1 MDYYGNDNNGSG
13 GFQNDPFSPG
23 NDPSF
28 SGGWDNGPSMNG
40 EDPNHHNK
48 NKRSRKPMSPKQ
60 KGAIKIVALCL
71 VCALLGGLAQPIY
84 SSLSGGNETT
94 IYTGDRTPTQ
104 VDTASV
110 DTSKELTTA
119 EIYAKYVNS
128 CVGITV
134 DIVSTNVFG
143 QTVTGA
149 AAGSGF
155 VITEDGYILT
165 NYHVID
171 GANSIKVTFDN
182 GKEYTAT
189 YVGGEEKNDIAV
201 IKVDATGLTPV
212 VIGKSSDMLVG
223 EQVTTIGNPLG
234 ELTFSESTGIISA
247 LDRSITM
254 SDGRQMN
261 MIQTDCAIN
270 SGNSGGPLFNS
281 HGEVIGIVSAKYSS
295 GSNSSS
301 ASVEGLGFAIPMDD
315 VASMVSDLVKN
326 GYVTGKPIMGIS
338 VADVDESVTS
348 YGVPQGAIIRVVT
361 PDLCGAKAGLQAGD
375 IVTKIDNTD
384 VTSASDLTSA
394 IGNYKP
400 GDKVTLTIFRSGETK
415 TVEVT
420 LEESTPKK
428 PKNRTRLSKS
438 ISRNTSRAS
447 SSNSSRNSSSKAAA
461 AGPSGALV
469 TESIHRTNIA
479 FPLFARAA
487 RSTCRPCHFPGRRGE
502 AENPQGCGKI
512 AGSFHGFPTKSGGQT
527 LDTLGFFAI
536 IELLW
541 VAWPPLEQIFR
552 VKIIADRIPA
562 KEELRDAFQF

>member
-1 MDYYGNDNNGSG
+1 MDYYGNDNNGAG

-60 KGAIKIVALCL
+60 KGAVKIVALCL

-84 SSLSGGNETT
+84 SSLSGGNEPTL
-94 IYTGDRTPTQ
+94 YTGDRTPTQ

-254 SDGRQMN
+254 SDGRQLN

-420 LEESTPKK
+420 LEESTPEKTEK
-428 PKNRTRLSKS
+428 QNQAQQEYQQEYQQSQQQQQQS
-438 ISRNTSRAS
+438 QQQQQGS
-447 SSNSSRNSSSKAAA
+447 S
-461 AGPSGALV
+461 GWP
-469 TESIHRTNIA
+469 
-479 FPLFARAA
+479 F
-487 RSTCRPCHFPGRRGE
+487 
-502 AENPQGCGKI
+502 
-512 AGSFHGFPTKSGGQT
+512 GSFGY
-527 LDTLGFFAI
+527 
-536 IELLW
+536 
-541 VAWPPLEQIFR
+541 
-552 VKIIADRIPA
+552 
-562 KEELRDAFQF
+562 

>member
-40 EDPNHHNK
+40 EDPNHNNK
-48 NKRSRKPMSPKQ
+48 TKRSRKPMSPKQ
-60 KGAIKIVALCL
+60 NGAIKIVALCL

-420 LEESTPKK
+420 LEESTPEKTEK
-428 PKNRTRLSKS
+428 QNQAQQEYQQEYQQSQQQQQQS
-438 ISRNTSRAS
+438 QQQQQGS
-447 SSNSSRNSSSKAAA
+447 S
-461 AGPSGALV
+461 GWP
-469 TESIHRTNIA
+469 
-479 FPLFARAA
+479 F
-487 RSTCRPCHFPGRRGE
+487 
-502 AENPQGCGKI
+502 
-512 AGSFHGFPTKSGGQT
+512 GSFGY
-527 LDTLGFFAI
+527 
-536 IELLW
+536 
-541 VAWPPLEQIFR
+541 
-552 VKIIADRIPA
+552 
-562 KEELRDAFQF
+562 

>member
-60 KGAIKIVALCL
+60 KGAVKIVALCL

-104 VDTASV
+104 EDTASV
-110 DTSKELTTA
+110 ETSKELTTA

-281 HGEVIGIVSAKYSS
+281 HVEVIGIVSAKYSS

-420 LEESTPKK
+420 LEESTPEKTEK
-428 PKNRTRLSKS
+428 QNQAQQEYQQEYQQSQQQQQQS
-438 ISRNTSRAS
+438 QQQQQGS
-447 SSNSSRNSSSKAAA
+447 S
-461 AGPSGALV
+461 GWP
-469 TESIHRTNIA
+469 
-479 FPLFARAA
+479 F
-487 RSTCRPCHFPGRRGE
+487 
-502 AENPQGCGKI
+502 
-512 AGSFHGFPTKSGGQT
+512 GSFGY
-527 LDTLGFFAI
+527 
-536 IELLW
+536 
-541 VAWPPLEQIFR
+541 
-552 VKIIADRIPA
+552 
-562 KEELRDAFQF
+562 

>member
-40 EDPNHHNK
+40 EDPNHNNK

-315 VASMVSDLVKN
+315 VANMVSDLVKN

-420 LEESTPKK
+420 LEESTPEKTEK
-428 PKNRTRLSKS
+428 QNQAQQEYQQEYQQSQQQQQQS
-438 ISRNTSRAS
+438 QQQQQGS
-447 SSNSSRNSSSKAAA
+447 S
-461 AGPSGALV
+461 GWP
-469 TESIHRTNIA
+469 
-479 FPLFARAA
+479 F
-487 RSTCRPCHFPGRRGE
+487 
-502 AENPQGCGKI
+502 
-512 AGSFHGFPTKSGGQT
+512 GSFGY
-527 LDTLGFFAI
+527 
-536 IELLW
+536 
-541 VAWPPLEQIFR
+541 
-552 VKIIADRIPA
+552 
-562 KEELRDAFQF
+562 

>member
-155 VITEDGYILT
+155 VITEGGYILT

-315 VASMVSDLVKN
+315 VANMVSDLVKN

-420 LEESTPKK
+420 LEESTPEKTEK
-428 PKNRTRLSKS
+428 QNQAQQEYQQEYQQSQQQQQQS
-438 ISRNTSRAS
+438 QQQQQGS
-447 SSNSSRNSSSKAAA
+447 S
-461 AGPSGALV
+461 GWP
-469 TESIHRTNIA
+469 
-479 FPLFARAA
+479 F
-487 RSTCRPCHFPGRRGE
+487 
-502 AENPQGCGKI
+502 
-512 AGSFHGFPTKSGGQT
+512 GSFGY
-527 LDTLGFFAI
+527 
-536 IELLW
+536 
-541 VAWPPLEQIFR
+541 
-552 VKIIADRIPA
+552 
-562 KEELRDAFQF
+562 

>member
-254 SDGRQMN
+254 SDGRLMN

-361 PDLCGAKAGLQAGD
+361 PDLCGAKAGLQVGD

-420 LEESTPKK
+420 LEESTPEKTEK
-428 PKNRTRLSKS
+428 QNQAQQEYQQEYQQSQQQQQQS
-438 ISRNTSRAS
+438 QQQQQGS
-447 SSNSSRNSSSKAAA
+447 S
-461 AGPSGALV
+461 GWP
-469 TESIHRTNIA
+469 
-479 FPLFARAA
+479 F
-487 RSTCRPCHFPGRRGE
+487 
-502 AENPQGCGKI
+502 
-512 AGSFHGFPTKSGGQT
+512 GSFGY
-527 LDTLGFFAI
+527 
-536 IELLW
+536 
-541 VAWPPLEQIFR
+541 
-552 VKIIADRIPA
+552 
-562 KEELRDAFQF
+562 

>member
-40 EDPNHHNK
+40 EDPNHNNK

-315 VASMVSDLVKN
+315 VANMVSDLVKN

-420 LEESTPKK
+420 LEESTPEK
-428 PKNRTRLSKS
+428 
-438 ISRNTSRAS
+438 
-447 SSNSSRNSSSKAAA
+447 
-461 AGPSGALV
+461 
-469 TESIHRTNIA
+469 TEKQNQAQQEYQQEYQQSQQQQQQ
-479 FPLFARAA
+479 
-487 RSTCRPCHFPGRRGE
+487 SQQQQ
-502 AENPQGCGKI
+502 QGCSGWPF
-512 AGSFHGFPTKSGGQT
+512 GSFGY
-527 LDTLGFFAI
+527 
-536 IELLW
+536 
-541 VAWPPLEQIFR
+541 
-552 VKIIADRIPA
+552 
-562 KEELRDAFQF
+562 

>member
-40 EDPNHHNK
+40 EDPDHHNK

-315 VASMVSDLVKN
+315 VASMVSDLLEN

-420 LEESTPKK
+420 LEESTPEKTEK
-428 PKNRTRLSKS
+428 QNQAQQEYQQEYQQSQQQQQQS
-438 ISRNTSRAS
+438 QQQQQGS
-447 SSNSSRNSSSKAAA
+447 S
-461 AGPSGALV
+461 GWP
-469 TESIHRTNIA
+469 
-479 FPLFARAA
+479 F
-487 RSTCRPCHFPGRRGE
+487 
-502 AENPQGCGKI
+502 
-512 AGSFHGFPTKSGGQT
+512 GSFGY
-527 LDTLGFFAI
+527 
-536 IELLW
+536 
-541 VAWPPLEQIFR
+541 
-552 VKIIADRIPA
+552 
-562 KEELRDAFQF
+562 

>member
-60 KGAIKIVALCL
+60 KGAVKIVALCL

-234 ELTFSESTGIISA
+234 ELTFSETSGIVSA
-247 LDRSITM
+247 LNREVTM
-254 SDGRQMN
+254 SSGTTMDL
-261 MIQTDCAIN
+261 IQTDCAIN
-270 SGNSGGPLFNS
+270 SGNSGGALFNMY
-281 HGEVIGIVSAKYSS
+281 GEVVGITNAKYSS
-295 GSNSSS
+295 SSSSSS
-301 ASVEGLGFAIPMDD
+301 ASIDNIGFAIPINQVYGIVKSIIENGYIEKPFIGVSVLTVSDETRKYGLPGG
-315 VASMVSDLVKN
+315 ASVQSVTADSPAEEAGLQINDIITKVNDTEITTSNDLVKLVRAAN
-326 GYVTGKPIMGIS
+326 
-338 VADVDESVTS
+338 
-348 YGVPQGAIIRVVT
+348 
-361 PDLCGAKAGLQAGD
+361 
-375 IVTKIDNTD
+375 
-384 VTSASDLTSA
+384 
-394 IGNYKP
+394 P
-400 GDKVTLTIFRSGETK
+400 GDVLTVTVYRQGETLELAV
-415 TVEVT
+415 TVGRQVQSANEPT
-420 LEESTPKK
+420 ATE
-428 PKNRTRLSKS
+428 
-438 ISRNTSRAS
+438 S
-447 SSNSSRNSSSKAAA
+447 SSQSSQ
-461 AGPSGALV
+461 GYSGFG
-469 TESIHRTNIA
+469 R
-479 FPLFARAA
+479 
-487 RSTCRPCHFPGRRGE
+487 FPGWGY
-502 AENPQGCGKI
+502 
-512 AGSFHGFPTKSGGQT
+512 
-527 LDTLGFFAI
+527 
-536 IELLW
+536 
-541 VAWPPLEQIFR
+541 
-552 VKIIADRIPA
+552 
-562 KEELRDAFQF
+562 

>member
-60 KGAIKIVALCL
+60 KGAVKIVVLCL

-315 VASMVSDLVKN
+315 VANMVSDLVKN

-394 IGNYKP
+394 VGNYKP

-420 LEESTPKK
+420 LEESTPEKTEK
-428 PKNRTRLSKS
+428 QNQAQQEYQQEYQQSQQQQQQS
-438 ISRNTSRAS
+438 QQQQQGS
-447 SSNSSRNSSSKAAA
+447 S
-461 AGPSGALV
+461 GWP
-469 TESIHRTNIA
+469 
-479 FPLFARAA
+479 F
-487 RSTCRPCHFPGRRGE
+487 
-502 AENPQGCGKI
+502 
-512 AGSFHGFPTKSGGQT
+512 GSFGY
-527 LDTLGFFAI
+527 
-536 IELLW
+536 
-541 VAWPPLEQIFR
+541 
-552 VKIIADRIPA
+552 
-562 KEELRDAFQF
+562 

>member
-201 IKVDATGLTPV
+201 IQVDATGLTPV

-384 VTSASDLTSA
+384 VTPASDLTSA

-420 LEESTPKK
+420 LEESTPEKTEK
-428 PKNRTRLSKS
+428 QNQAQQEYQQEYQQSQQQQQQS
-438 ISRNTSRAS
+438 QQQQQGS
-447 SSNSSRNSSSKAAA
+447 S
-461 AGPSGALV
+461 GWP
-469 TESIHRTNIA
+469 
-479 FPLFARAA
+479 F
-487 RSTCRPCHFPGRRGE
+487 
-502 AENPQGCGKI
+502 
-512 AGSFHGFPTKSGGQT
+512 GSFGY
-527 LDTLGFFAI
+527 
-536 IELLW
+536 
-541 VAWPPLEQIFR
+541 
-552 VKIIADRIPA
+552 
-562 KEELRDAFQF
+562 

>member
-40 EDPNHHNK
+40 ENPNQHNK

-94 IYTGDRTPTQ
+94 IYTGDRMPTQ

-420 LEESTPKK
+420 LEESTPEKTEK
-428 PKNRTRLSKS
+428 QNQAQQEYQQEYQQSQQQQQQS
-438 ISRNTSRAS
+438 QQQQQGS
-447 SSNSSRNSSSKAAA
+447 S
-461 AGPSGALV
+461 GWP
-469 TESIHRTNIA
+469 
-479 FPLFARAA
+479 F
-487 RSTCRPCHFPGRRGE
+487 
-502 AENPQGCGKI
+502 
-512 AGSFHGFPTKSGGQT
+512 GSFGY
-527 LDTLGFFAI
+527 
-536 IELLW
+536 
-541 VAWPPLEQIFR
+541 
-552 VKIIADRIPA
+552 
-562 KEELRDAFQF
+562 

>member
-28 SGGWDNGPSMNG
+28 SSGWDNGPSMNG
-40 EDPNHHNK
+40 EDPNHHDK

-420 LEESTPKK
+420 LEESTPEKTEK
-428 PKNRTRLSKS
+428 QNQAQQEYQQEYQQSQQQQQQS
-438 ISRNTSRAS
+438 QQQQQGS
-447 SSNSSRNSSSKAAA
+447 S
-461 AGPSGALV
+461 GWP
-469 TESIHRTNIA
+469 
-479 FPLFARAA
+479 F
-487 RSTCRPCHFPGRRGE
+487 
-502 AENPQGCGKI
+502 
-512 AGSFHGFPTKSGGQT
+512 GSFGY
-527 LDTLGFFAI
+527 
-536 IELLW
+536 
-541 VAWPPLEQIFR
+541 
-552 VKIIADRIPA
+552 
-562 KEELRDAFQF
+562 

>member
-40 EDPNHHNK
+40 EDPNHHDK

-110 DTSKELTTA
+110 DTSTELTTA

-315 VASMVSDLVKN
+315 VANMVSDLVKN

-420 LEESTPKK
+420 LEESTPEKTEK
-428 PKNRTRLSKS
+428 QNQAQQEYQQEYQQSQQQQQQS
-438 ISRNTSRAS
+438 QQQQQGS
-447 SSNSSRNSSSKAAA
+447 S
-461 AGPSGALV
+461 GWP
-469 TESIHRTNIA
+469 
-479 FPLFARAA
+479 F
-487 RSTCRPCHFPGRRGE
+487 
-502 AENPQGCGKI
+502 
-512 AGSFHGFPTKSGGQT
+512 GSFGY
-527 LDTLGFFAI
+527 
-536 IELLW
+536 
-541 VAWPPLEQIFR
+541 
-552 VKIIADRIPA
+552 
-562 KEELRDAFQF
+562 

>member
-40 EDPNHHNK
+40 EDPDHHNK

-60 KGAIKIVALCL
+60 KGAVKIVALCL

-84 SSLSGGNETT
+84 SSVTGGNETT

-420 LEESTPKK
+420 LEESTPEKTEK
-428 PKNRTRLSKS
+428 QNQAQQEYQQEYQQSQQQQQQS
-438 ISRNTSRAS
+438 QQQQQGS
-447 SSNSSRNSSSKAAA
+447 S
-461 AGPSGALV
+461 GWP
-469 TESIHRTNIA
+469 
-479 FPLFARAA
+479 F
-487 RSTCRPCHFPGRRGE
+487 
-502 AENPQGCGKI
+502 
-512 AGSFHGFPTKSGGQT
+512 GSFGY
-527 LDTLGFFAI
+527 
-536 IELLW
+536 
-541 VAWPPLEQIFR
+541 
-552 VKIIADRIPA
+552 
-562 KEELRDAFQF
+562 

>member
-40 EDPNHHNK
+40 EDPNYHNK

-315 VASMVSDLVKN
+315 VANMVSDLVKN

-420 LEESTPKK
+420 LEESTPEKTEK
-428 PKNRTRLSKS
+428 QNQAQQEYQQEYQQSQQQQQQS
-438 ISRNTSRAS
+438 QQQQQGS
-447 SSNSSRNSSSKAAA
+447 S
-461 AGPSGALV
+461 GWP
-469 TESIHRTNIA
+469 
-479 FPLFARAA
+479 F
-487 RSTCRPCHFPGRRGE
+487 
-502 AENPQGCGKI
+502 
-512 AGSFHGFPTKSGGQT
+512 GSFGY
-527 LDTLGFFAI
+527 
-536 IELLW
+536 
-541 VAWPPLEQIFR
+541 
-552 VKIIADRIPA
+552 
-562 KEELRDAFQF
+562 

>member
-165 NYHVID
+165 
-171 GANSIKVTFDN
+171 
-182 GKEYTAT
+182 

-315 VASMVSDLVKN
+315 VANMVSDLVKN

-420 LEESTPKK
+420 LEESTPEKTEK
-428 PKNRTRLSKS
+428 QNQAQQEYQQEYQQSQQQQQQS
-438 ISRNTSRAS
+438 QQQQQGS
-447 SSNSSRNSSSKAAA
+447 S
-461 AGPSGALV
+461 GWP
-469 TESIHRTNIA
+469 
-479 FPLFARAA
+479 F
-487 RSTCRPCHFPGRRGE
+487 
-502 AENPQGCGKI
+502 
-512 AGSFHGFPTKSGGQT
+512 GSFGY
-527 LDTLGFFAI
+527 
-536 IELLW
+536 
-541 VAWPPLEQIFR
+541 
-552 VKIIADRIPA
+552 
-562 KEELRDAFQF
+562 

>member
-40 EDPNHHNK
+40 EDPNHHDK

-361 PDLCGAKAGLQAGD
+361 PDLCGAKSGLQAGD

-420 LEESTPKK
+420 LEESTPEKTEK
-428 PKNRTRLSKS
+428 QNQAQQEYQQEYQQSQQQQQQS
-438 ISRNTSRAS
+438 QQQQQGS
-447 SSNSSRNSSSKAAA
+447 S
-461 AGPSGALV
+461 GWP
-469 TESIHRTNIA
+469 
-479 FPLFARAA
+479 F
-487 RSTCRPCHFPGRRGE
+487 
-502 AENPQGCGKI
+502 
-512 AGSFHGFPTKSGGQT
+512 GSFGY
-527 LDTLGFFAI
+527 
-536 IELLW
+536 
-541 VAWPPLEQIFR
+541 
-552 VKIIADRIPA
+552 
-562 KEELRDAFQF
+562 

>member
-326 GYVTGKPIMGIS
+326 GYVTGKPIMGII
-338 VADVDESVTS
+338 VTDVDQNVTS

-420 LEESTPKK
+420 LEESTPEKTEK
-428 PKNRTRLSKS
+428 QNQAQQEYQQEYQQSQQQQQQS
-438 ISRNTSRAS
+438 QQQQQGS
-447 SSNSSRNSSSKAAA
+447 S
-461 AGPSGALV
+461 GWP
-469 TESIHRTNIA
+469 
-479 FPLFARAA
+479 F
-487 RSTCRPCHFPGRRGE
+487 
-502 AENPQGCGKI
+502 
-512 AGSFHGFPTKSGGQT
+512 GSFGY
-527 LDTLGFFAI
+527 
-536 IELLW
+536 
-541 VAWPPLEQIFR
+541 
-552 VKIIADRIPA
+552 
-562 KEELRDAFQF
+562 

>member
-119 EIYAKYVNS
+119 EIYAKYVSS

-165 NYHVID
+165 HYHVID

-189 YVGGEEKNDIAV
+189 
-201 IKVDATGLTPV
+201 
-212 VIGKSSDMLVG
+212 
-223 EQVTTIGNPLG
+223 
-234 ELTFSESTGIISA
+234 
-247 LDRSITM
+247 
-254 SDGRQMN
+254 
-261 MIQTDCAIN
+261 
-270 SGNSGGPLFNS
+270 
-281 HGEVIGIVSAKYSS
+281 
-295 GSNSSS
+295 
-301 ASVEGLGFAIPMDD
+301 
-315 VASMVSDLVKN
+315 
-326 GYVTGKPIMGIS
+326 
-338 VADVDESVTS
+338 
-348 YGVPQGAIIRVVT
+348 
-361 PDLCGAKAGLQAGD
+361 
-375 IVTKIDNTD
+375 
-384 VTSASDLTSA
+384 
-394 IGNYKP
+394 
-400 GDKVTLTIFRSGETK
+400 
-415 TVEVT
+415 
-420 LEESTPKK
+420 
-428 PKNRTRLSKS
+428 
-438 ISRNTSRAS
+438 
-447 SSNSSRNSSSKAAA
+447 
-461 AGPSGALV
+461 
-469 TESIHRTNIA
+469 
-479 FPLFARAA
+479 
-487 RSTCRPCHFPGRRGE
+487 
-502 AENPQGCGKI
+502 
-512 AGSFHGFPTKSGGQT
+512 
-527 LDTLGFFAI
+527 
-536 IELLW
+536 
-541 VAWPPLEQIFR
+541 
-552 VKIIADRIPA
+552 
-562 KEELRDAFQF
+562 

>member
-1 MDYYGNDNNGSG
+1 
-13 GFQNDPFSPG
+13 
-23 NDPSF
+23 
-28 SGGWDNGPSMNG
+28 
-40 EDPNHHNK
+40 
-48 NKRSRKPMSPKQ
+48 MSPKQ

-338 VADVDESVTS
+338 VDDVDESVTS

-420 LEESTPKK
+420 LEESTPEKTEK
-428 PKNRTRLSKS
+428 QNQAQQEYQQEYQQSQQQQQQS
-438 ISRNTSRAS
+438 QQQQQGS
-447 SSNSSRNSSSKAAA
+447 S
-461 AGPSGALV
+461 GWP
-469 TESIHRTNIA
+469 
-479 FPLFARAA
+479 F
-487 RSTCRPCHFPGRRGE
+487 
-502 AENPQGCGKI
+502 
-512 AGSFHGFPTKSGGQT
+512 GSFGY
-527 LDTLGFFAI
+527 
-536 IELLW
+536 
-541 VAWPPLEQIFR
+541 
-552 VKIIADRIPA
+552 
-562 KEELRDAFQF
+562 

>member
-13 GFQNDPFSPG
+13 GFQHDPFSPG
-23 NDPSF
+23 SDPSF

-40 EDPNHHNK
+40 EDPNHNNK
-48 NKRSRKPMSPKQ
+48 KKRSRKPMTPKQ
-60 KGAIKIVALCL
+60 KGAVKVVALCL

-84 SSLSGGNETT
+84 SAISGGNETT
-94 IYTGDRTPTQ
+94 IYTGERTPTQ

-134 DIVSTNVFG
+134 DIVSTNIFG

-171 GANSIKVTFDN
+171 GANSIKVTFED
-182 GKEYTAT
+182 GKDSTAT

-295 GSNSSS
+295 GSSSSS

-326 GYVTGKPIMGIS
+326 GYVTGKPILGIS

-375 IVTKIDNTD
+375 IVTKIGDTD

-394 IGNYKP
+394 ISNYKP
-400 GDKVTLTIFRSGETK
+400 DDKVTLTIFRSGETK

-420 LEESTPKK
+420 LEESTPEKTEK
-428 PKNRTRLSKS
+428 QNQAQQEYEQEYQQSQQQQQQS
-438 ISRNTSRAS
+438 QQQQQGS
-447 SSNSSRNSSSKAAA
+447 SSW
-461 AGPSGALV
+461 P
-469 TESIHRTNIA
+469 
-479 FPLFARAA
+479 F
-487 RSTCRPCHFPGRRGE
+487 
-502 AENPQGCGKI
+502 
-512 AGSFHGFPTKSGGQT
+512 GSFGY
-527 LDTLGFFAI
+527 
-536 IELLW
+536 
-541 VAWPPLEQIFR
+541 
-552 VKIIADRIPA
+552 
-562 KEELRDAFQF
+562 

>member
-165 NYHVID
+165 NYHVT
-171 GANSIKVTFDN
+171 G
-182 GKEYTAT
+182 
-189 YVGGEEKNDIAV
+189 VGDEPPAV
-201 IKVDATGLTPV
+201 LGPDRRDELVRKRLTGL
-212 VIGKSSDMLVG
+212 
-223 EQVTTIGNPLG
+223 
-234 ELTFSESTGIISA
+234 
-247 LDRSITM
+247 
-254 SDGRQMN
+254 
-261 MIQTDCAIN
+261 
-270 SGNSGGPLFNS
+270 
-281 HGEVIGIVSAKYSS
+281 
-295 GSNSSS
+295 
-301 ASVEGLGFAIPMDD
+301 
-315 VASMVSDLVKN
+315 
-326 GYVTGKPIMGIS
+326 
-338 VADVDESVTS
+338 
-348 YGVPQGAIIRVVT
+348 
-361 PDLCGAKAGLQAGD
+361 
-375 IVTKIDNTD
+375 
-384 VTSASDLTSA
+384 
-394 IGNYKP
+394 
-400 GDKVTLTIFRSGETK
+400 
-415 TVEVT
+415 
-420 LEESTPKK
+420 
-428 PKNRTRLSKS
+428 
-438 ISRNTSRAS
+438 
-447 SSNSSRNSSSKAAA
+447 
-461 AGPSGALV
+461 
-469 TESIHRTNIA
+469 
-479 FPLFARAA
+479 RAA
-487 RSTCRPCHFPGRRGE
+487 RELVHEREDDDGRVVE
-502 AENPQGCGKI
+502 AGAHHLPR
-512 AGSFHGFPTKSGGQT
+512 
-527 LDTLGFFAI
+527 LDQLLGD
-536 IELLW
+536 ERLVRQL
-541 VAWPPLEQIFR
+541 V
-552 VKIIADRIPA
+552 
-562 KEELRDAFQF
+562 

>member
-60 KGAIKIVALCL
+60 KGAVKIVALCL

-119 EIYAKYVNS
+119 EIYAKYVSS

-326 GYVTGKPIMGIS
+326 GYVTGKPILGIS

-394 IGNYKP
+394 IGNDKP

-420 LEESTPKK
+420 LEESTPEKTEK
-428 PKNRTRLSKS
+428 QNQAQQEYQQEYQQSQQQQQQS
-438 ISRNTSRAS
+438 QQQQQGS
-447 SSNSSRNSSSKAAA
+447 SSW
-461 AGPSGALV
+461 P
-469 TESIHRTNIA
+469 
-479 FPLFARAA
+479 F
-487 RSTCRPCHFPGRRGE
+487 
-502 AENPQGCGKI
+502 
-512 AGSFHGFPTKSGGQT
+512 GSFGY
-527 LDTLGFFAI
+527 
-536 IELLW
+536 
-541 VAWPPLEQIFR
+541 
-552 VKIIADRIPA
+552 
-562 KEELRDAFQF
+562 

>member
-1 MDYYGNDNNGSG
+1 
-13 GFQNDPFSPG
+13 
-23 NDPSF
+23 
-28 SGGWDNGPSMNG
+28 
-40 EDPNHHNK
+40 
-48 NKRSRKPMSPKQ
+48 MSPKQ
-60 KGAIKIVALCL
+60 KGAVKIVALCL

-315 VASMVSDLVKN
+315 VANMVSDLVKN

-420 LEESTPKK
+420 LEESTPEKTEK
-428 PKNRTRLSKS
+428 QNQAQQEYQQEYQQSQQQQQQS
-438 ISRNTSRAS
+438 QQQQQGS
-447 SSNSSRNSSSKAAA
+447 S
-461 AGPSGALV
+461 GWP
-469 TESIHRTNIA
+469 
-479 FPLFARAA
+479 F
-487 RSTCRPCHFPGRRGE
+487 
-502 AENPQGCGKI
+502 
-512 AGSFHGFPTKSGGQT
+512 GSFGY
-527 LDTLGFFAI
+527 
-536 IELLW
+536 
-541 VAWPPLEQIFR
+541 
-552 VKIIADRIPA
+552 
-562 KEELRDAFQF
+562 

>member
-40 EDPNHHNK
+40 EDPDHHNK

-315 VASMVSDLVKN
+315 VANMVSDLVKN

-420 LEESTPKK
+420 LEESTPEKTEK
-428 PKNRTRLSKS
+428 QNQAQQEYQQEYQQSQQQQQQS
-438 ISRNTSRAS
+438 QQQQQGS
-447 SSNSSRNSSSKAAA
+447 S
-461 AGPSGALV
+461 GWP
-469 TESIHRTNIA
+469 
-479 FPLFARAA
+479 F
-487 RSTCRPCHFPGRRGE
+487 
-502 AENPQGCGKI
+502 
-512 AGSFHGFPTKSGGQT
+512 GSFGY
-527 LDTLGFFAI
+527 
-536 IELLW
+536 
-541 VAWPPLEQIFR
+541 
-552 VKIIADRIPA
+552 
-562 KEELRDAFQF
+562 

>member
-40 EDPNHHNK
+40 EDPIHHNK

-326 GYVTGKPIMGIS
+326 GYVTGKPILGIS

-420 LEESTPKK
+420 LEESTPEKTEK
-428 PKNRTRLSKS
+428 QNQAQQEYQQEYQQSQQQQQQS
-438 ISRNTSRAS
+438 QQQQQGS
-447 SSNSSRNSSSKAAA
+447 S
-461 AGPSGALV
+461 GWP
-469 TESIHRTNIA
+469 
-479 FPLFARAA
+479 F
-487 RSTCRPCHFPGRRGE
+487 
-502 AENPQGCGKI
+502 
-512 AGSFHGFPTKSGGQT
+512 GSFGY
-527 LDTLGFFAI
+527 
-536 IELLW
+536 
-541 VAWPPLEQIFR
+541 
-552 VKIIADRIPA
+552 
-562 KEELRDAFQF
+562 

>member
-28 SGGWDNGPSMNG
+28 SGGWDHGPSMNG
-40 EDPNHHNK
+40 EDPIHHNK

-420 LEESTPKK
+420 LEESTPEKTEK
-428 PKNRTRLSKS
+428 QNQAQQEYQQEYQQSQQQQQQS
-438 ISRNTSRAS
+438 QQQQQGS
-447 SSNSSRNSSSKAAA
+447 S
-461 AGPSGALV
+461 GWP
-469 TESIHRTNIA
+469 
-479 FPLFARAA
+479 F
-487 RSTCRPCHFPGRRGE
+487 
-502 AENPQGCGKI
+502 
-512 AGSFHGFPTKSGGQT
+512 GSFGY
-527 LDTLGFFAI
+527 
-536 IELLW
+536 
-541 VAWPPLEQIFR
+541 
-552 VKIIADRIPA
+552 
-562 KEELRDAFQF
+562 